1 MARGTAHL
9 EHGRAAEALAARYL
23 ADRGLALLLSN
34 FRARVGELDLVMT
47 DDNVLVVVE
56 VRARRNSS
64 VATPGA
70 TVDRGKQRRV
80 ISATR
85 YFLLRYRQFAH
96 WPVRFDVVEVSGEL
110 ADPVIRWSRAAF
122 SVDDRPGH

>member
-1 MARGTAHL
+1 MARGNAHL

-23 ADRGLALLLSN
+23 ADRGLSLLSSN

-56 VRARRNSS
+56 VRARRNSN

-85 YFLLRYRQFAH
+85 YFLLRYRQFAQ
-96 WPVRFDVVEVSGEL
+96 WPVRFDVVEISGEL

-122 SVDDRPGH
+122 SVDDQTGD